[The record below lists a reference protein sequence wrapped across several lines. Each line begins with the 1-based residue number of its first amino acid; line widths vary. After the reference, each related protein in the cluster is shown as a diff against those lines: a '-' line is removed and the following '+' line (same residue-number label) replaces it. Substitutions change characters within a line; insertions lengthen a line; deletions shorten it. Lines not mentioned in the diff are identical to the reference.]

1 MSDTNRLGYAGLLAA
16 LVSLIA
22 VSCGSDI
29 VDLLPP
35 TTGAGN
41 GGGAGRTTT
50 SAAGTGF
57 GGVHNEAGSGAMSQA
72 GVSGTVASTNSGGGT
87 ANGGCSGFGCGEGG
101 ENPGFAGSFGGPI
114 CNGMGSCTPCL
125 SDLQCVPDQ
134 HCSRFL
140 GNVCVQC
147 AENGKGQCKP
157 GYSCDRLVGR
167 CGLSCKT
174 TADCYDGRVCDMAQG
189 TCVACIDNQQCAWN
203 QEQRVCY
210 LRRCVQCQ
218 EDADCTQGDRRHCAN
233 LQCVQ
238 CTHDKDCPGSNGS
251 AFGHCDTAQA
261 RCQ

>member
-1 MSDTNRLGYAGLLAA
+1 MSDIHRLGQTGLLAA
-16 LVSLIA
+16 LVSLVA

-35 TTGAGN
+35 TTGV

-57 GGVHNEAGSGAMSQA
+57 GDAHEAGSSAMNQA
-72 GVSGTVASTNSGGGT
+72 GVSGSVASTSGGGGT
-87 ANGGCSGFGCGEGG
+87 ETGGCSGFGCGEGG
-101 ENPGFAGSFGGPI
+101 ENPGFAGALGGLF
-114 CNGMGSCTPCL
+114 CNGMGSCTPCR
-125 SDLQCVPDQ
+125 SDLECVPDQ

-147 AENGKGQCKP
+147 AENGKDQCKP

-174 TADCYDGRVCDMAQG
+174 TANCYDGRVCDMAQG
-189 TCVACIDNQQCAWN
+189 TCVACIDNQQCAGN

-238 CTHDKDCPGSNGS
+238 CTNDRDCPGSNGNE
-251 AFGHCDTAQA
+251 FGHCDTARA